1 MGTRRPLV
9 VSLAAVAVVIGGAVV
24 VDSISASRVEADLST
39 RIRPATPGVSA
50 PSVMVGGGP
59 TGRWSGPDTL
69 ASVSIRAE
77 GVYRPGLGPVTVEAT
92 ATDLTVPDD
101 RAADLLAGSVSVSVQ
116 ITGDSLGPVLGM
128 RDVVVGAADDPTLAG
143 GTEDR
148 ARVTGTL
155 EESGTRVSAIVHL
168 VVDSR
173 GAHLV
178 PVAAAT
184 GPAGVPGQDPDLA
197 LRRTALTLAPDVLPL
212 GLAVDSLTA
221 RGGTLTAS
229 GDGGPRTAPLG
240 GLARPDL

>member
-1 MGTRRPLV
+1 MGSRRPLV
-9 VSLAAVAVVIGGAVV
+9 VSIAAVAVAAGGAVA

-39 RIRPATPGVSA
+39 RIRPATPGVGA
-50 PSVMVGGGP
+50 PSVMIGRGP

-69 ASVSIRAE
+69 SSVSIRAE
-77 GVYRPGLGPVTVEAT
+77 GVDRPGLGPVTVEAT
-92 ATDLTVPDD
+92 VADLTVPDD
-101 RAADLLAGSVSVSVQ
+101 RAADLLAGSVTLSVQ
-116 ITGDSLGPVLGM
+116 ITGATLGPLLGM

-155 EESGTRVSAIVHL
+155 EDSDTRVSAIVHL

-178 PVAAAT
+178 PAAAAT
-184 GPAGVPGQDPDLA
+184 GPAAPADQDAALA

-212 GLAVDSLTA
+212 GLAVGSFTA

-229 GDGGPRTAPLG
+229 GSGPGTAPLG